1 MGVFSNIYIFENAGK
16 LLLLKQKAFIRSN
29 VHQTTRT
36 CTYLPLHA
44 YDHIVISALNEPMF
58 SQKKKTSPRF
68 KDKIEHTIHLTKLS
82 SAL

>member
-58 SQKKKTSPRF
+58 SQKKTSPRF